1 MIYGIRHLM
10 VSVAG
15 LAWSSSVVAHEP
27 VPPPPTCSYKIV
39 NEYPHDRNSFTQ
51 GLIFHQSALYES
63 TGHYGRSRVAKID
76 LVSGKPVKQSPF
88 PADQFG
94 EGITRWKDQIIGVTW
109 QSGEGHRWR
118 MKDLKHIGDFRYDG
132 EGWGLA
138 ATDKHIVLSDGTSTL
153 RFLDPDTM
161 ATAKTINVTVQG
173 EPLTQ
178 LNELE
183 YINGEIWANI
193 WFSDMIA
200 RIDPQTGH
208 VTHFVDLSGLKAQA
222 GARGYDD
229 VLNGIAWDEKGKR
242 LFVTG
247 KNWPKLFE
255 ISLSNC
261 PI

>member
-1 MIYGIRHLM
+1 MFLASLLAALTP
-10 VSVAG
+10 VSPQAVMP
-15 LAWSSSVVAHEP
+15 EP
-27 VPPPPTCSYKIV
+27 TPTCGYEV
-39 NEYPHDRNSFTQ
+39 VHEYPHDRNAFTQ
-51 GLIFHQSALYES
+51 GLIFHDGALYES
-63 TGHYGRSRVAKID
+63 TGQYGRSRVARID
-76 LVSGKPVKQSPF
+76 LATGKSTKATVF
-88 PADQFG
+88 PANQFG
-94 EGITRWKDQIIGVTW
+94 EGITRWKDQLVGVTW
-109 QSGEGHRWR
+109 QNGEGHRWR
-118 MKDLKHIGDFRYDG
+118 TKDLKRVGGFRYSG
-132 EGWGLA
+132 EGWGL
-138 ATDKHIVLSDGTSTL
+138 TSTSKHIVLSDGSATL

-161 ATAKTINVTVQG
+161 AVVKSLDVNSGGAPV
-173 EPLTQ
+173 TQ

-200 RIDPQTGH
+200 RIDTANGK
-208 VTHFVDLSGLKAQA
+208 VTYFVDLSGLAAKA

-255 ISLSNC
+255 IKLTGC